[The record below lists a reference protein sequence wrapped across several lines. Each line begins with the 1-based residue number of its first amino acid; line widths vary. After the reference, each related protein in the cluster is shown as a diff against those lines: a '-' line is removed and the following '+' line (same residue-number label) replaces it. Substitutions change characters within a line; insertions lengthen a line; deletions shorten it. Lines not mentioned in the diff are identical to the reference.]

1 MPSSR
6 NPLQGPIKIPLRKF
20 RHPLPVLVVPMG
32 DRAVVIADVPPEG
45 AGMSKCLRPRRMT
58 REFMSEDPCAYRD
71 ILAAVVED
79 FRAGDAIVSKRGQ
92 PQGVDPHESHV
103 VATVGIPNDLADAG
117 IFGGEDAVEET
128 DRDVVALR
136 GRSDAVAV
144 NRCQELRRIRHPHGS
159 ARHHEDPAL
168 GHDDDNP
175 AVAGDVVEGDRSA
188 PRRPGNRWQHQTG
201 VGTDPVFWHQAL
213 DGCP

>member
-45 AGMSKCLRPRRMT
+45 AGMSHSVPLMVF
-58 REFMSEDPCAYRD
+58 EFVSEDPGAYRD

-79 FRAGDAIVSKRGQ
+79 FRAGDAIVGKHGQ
-92 PQGVDPHESHV
+92 PKGVDPHGPHV
-103 VATVGIPNDLADAG
+103 VTAVGVLHLLADAG

-136 GRSDAVAV
+136 GRGDAVAV

-168 GHDDDNP
+168 GHDEENP
-175 AVAGDVVEGDRSA
+175 AGAGDVVKGDRSA

-201 VGTDPVFWHQAL
+201 VDTDPVFWHQAL